1 MYAFNVITEPGRL
14 IVTGDIG
21 ELILCRCPDMVEFV
35 RSVIRD
41 LHYLSS
47 KAEGTPTHEWSD
59 DVARDWVDSEI
70 AELKAELKLEED
82 EDGIVPERTRKRYA
96 DRMERYR
103 EVRQAIDS
111 GEHFFNHTL
120 LESNLT
126 DGGDWPSVET
136 FSYQFLW
143 IVEALRWFLAR
154 VPAPVQAAEG
164 Q

>member
-1 MYAFNVITEPGRL
+1 
-14 IVTGDIG
+14 
-21 ELILCRCPDMVEFV
+21 
-35 RSVIRD
+35 
-41 LHYLSS
+41 
-47 KAEGTPTHEWSD
+47 
-59 DVARDWVDSEI
+59 VARDWVDSEI